1 MLEKILVADD
11 DPAARECL
19 CRSLAQAGYKVTAAA
34 NGRQA
39 LELFSCQ
46 PFDLVITDILMPDCD
61 GLEVLRH
68 IRQVRPQ
75 VPVVAISG
83 ADDELFRQDAAGL
96 GATFVLPKPFTAA
109 ELHAAVRRAL
119 PPPGNG

>member
-1 MLEKILVADD
+1 MPQHILVVDD
-11 DPAARECL
+11 DPAVRDYL
-19 CRSLAQAGYKVTAAA
+19 HRSLVQAGYGVTAAA
-34 NGRQA
+34 NGKEA
-39 LELFSCQ
+39 LRLFSSQ

-61 GLEVLRH
+61 GLEVLLH

-83 ADDELFRQDAAGL
+83 ADNELFRQDAAGL

-119 PPPGNG
+119 SPPGNG